1 MTQTVNS
8 SLSRRD
14 ARRREQVAVFSIAE
28 YSFVISA
35 ASIQEIRN
43 TDSLGGTV
51 VDLDRPVLRKVRHI
65 VERDARSYYVV
76 SGYEHFHLPPSRPT
90 TVLILRD
97 APVAVLVDRI
107 EEMAEMRVLLALPQ
121 SFRGEERTWYRG
133 LHRRSRNFDALD
145 SSLPKGFSCGRRSR
159 PAHAGD
165 IHVAA
170 ELAAHRGRLDSREG
184 SRSQ

>member
-1 MTQTVNS
+1 MTQPVNS

-133 LHRRSRNFDALD
+133 LTVLD
-145 SSLPKGFSCGRRSR
+145 RKVLPVANPLGFLTTR
-159 PAHAGD
+159 
-165 IHVAA
+165 
-170 ELAAHRGRLDSREG
+170 ELQLIEEQNPGLLESASMRKERE
-184 SRSQ
+184 RV

>member
-1 MTQTVNS
+1 MTQQVSS
-8 SLSRRD
+8 SLVPRD
-14 ARRREQVAVFSIAE
+14 TRPREQVAVFSIAQ

-35 ASIQEIRN
+35 ASIQEIRS

-90 TVLILRD
+90 TVLILRS

-107 EEMAEMRVLLALPQ
+107 EEMSEMRVLLALPK
-121 SFRGEERTWYRG
+121 SFGGEELTWYRG
-133 LHRRSRNFDALD
+133 LTVLD
-145 SSLPKGFSCGRRSR
+145 RKVLPVANPLGFLAGRELLQLEEQN
-159 PAHAGD
+159 PGLLQ
-165 IHVAA
+165 AA
-170 ELAAHRGRLDSREG
+170 ATGLHERE
-184 SRSQ
+184 RV

>member
-1 MTQTVNS
+1 MTQPVNS

-133 LHRRSRNFDALD
+133 LTVLD
-145 SSLPKGFSCGRRSR
+145 RKVLPVANPLGFLTTR
-159 PAHAGD
+159 
-165 IHVAA
+165 
-170 ELAAHRGRLDSREG
+170 ELQQIEEQNPGLLESASMRKERE
-184 SRSQ
+184 RV